1 MSSSGIDISLPN
13 CSSAGSAM
21 PTQLSSDFDI
31 LRTPSSPSSS
41 GIVSTTC
48 GSMP

>member
-1 MSSSGIDISLPN
+1 MDISLPN
-13 CSSAGSAM
+13 CSSAGSVM

-31 LRTPSSPSSS
+31 FRTPSMPSSS

-48 GSMP
+48 GSVP